1 MVQAQKEAAMNLPDG
16 WDAEEL
22 ARAKLLGAKIQ
33 PARTRKSSR
42 RARPG
47 ASI

>member
-1 MVQAQKEAAMNLPDG
+1 MSLPDG

-22 ARAKLLGAKIQ
+22 ARAERLADKSFEPTAM
-33 PARTRKSSR
+33 RESSR